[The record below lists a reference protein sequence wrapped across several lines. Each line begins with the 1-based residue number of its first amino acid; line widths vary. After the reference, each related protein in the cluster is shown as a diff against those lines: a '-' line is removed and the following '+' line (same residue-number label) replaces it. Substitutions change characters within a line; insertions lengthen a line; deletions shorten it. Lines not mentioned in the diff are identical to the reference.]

1 MYKIDEGLGAKYFGS
16 FSPLVPSKRE
26 KNVLVFLSL
35 YVHFLREV
43 FAFQFL
49 NDKIHDYVF
58 LTYYW
63 DIYRD
68 SKRSRANFKI
78 FTLICKYIPQTL
90 VVPTY
95 IAI

>member
-1 MYKIDEGLGAKYFGS
+1 MVAAQKNSDCFYDMYKMDESLGAKYFGF

-49 NDKIHDYVF
+49 NDKIHNNVF
-58 LTYYW
+58 F
-63 DIYRD
+63 DIIV
-68 SKRSRANFKI
+68 NPI
-78 FTLICKYIPQTL
+78 IQN
-90 VVPTY
+90 
-95 IAI
+95 